1 MGTSI
6 LVWSVVPHDGAA
18 RVVKPAG
25 KIDESTA
32 TPFGERLAEE
42 IEVAAA
48 DGLAKV
54 VVDLSHIEYMSSR
67 GLRGLTLG
75 QRKASE
81 HKVAIVLAQPN
92 DIMREILAISRYDK
106 VFKVFDSVAEAV
118 AG

>member
-6 LVWSVVPHDGAA
+6 LIWSVMPREGAA

-42 IEVAAA
+42 IEAAAA
-48 DGLAKV
+48 DGIAQV

-67 GLRGLTLG
+67 GLRGLTLA
-75 QRKASE
+75 QRKAAD

-92 DIMREILAISRYDK
+92 EIMREILAISRYDK
-106 VFKVFDSVAEAV
+106 VFKVFGSVAEAI
-118 AG
+118 AD

>member
-6 LVWSVVPHDGAA
+6 LIWSVMPREGAA
-18 RVVKPAG
+18 RVVRPAG

-42 IEVAAA
+42 IEAAA
-48 DGLAKV
+48 GDGIAQV

-67 GLRGLTLG
+67 GLRGLTLA
-75 QRKASE
+75 QRKAAD

-92 DIMREILAISRYDK
+92 EIMREILAISRYDK
-106 VFKVFDSVAEAV
+106 VFKVFGSVAEAV

>member
-6 LVWSVVPHDGAA
+6 LVWSGVPRQGTA

-32 TPFGERLAEE
+32 TGFGERLIEE
-42 IEVAAA
+42 IDAAAA
-48 DGLAKV
+48 DGIAQV

-67 GLRGLTLG
+67 GLRGLTVA
-75 QRKASE
+75 QRKATE
-81 HKVAIVLAQPN
+81 HQVAIVLAQPN
-92 DIMREILAISRYDK
+92 DVMREILAISRYDK
-106 VFKVFDSVAEAV
+106 VFKVFDSVAEA